1 MEVFSWPF
9 DFSPRALPSFYQS
22 LLLAWCGINGSLS
35 QSQAALVMASSDP
48 HQLALAFAMTDKS
61 AYLFLLLANF
71 APPPPPGIVK
81 RSSSPSMSH
90 RTGLPLEGSLVSAL
104 LIEPSLMWLSRCVA
118 HGVLNTFGYDYDLNC
133 FCGSPEIP
141 SHLFFL
147 LCTGSQRPWLD
158 SICRVSCLVS
168 VSFSVVPSCP
178 FWLLC
183 FLTCCGSCFCLPSE
197 SSQVF
202 PVKGAQWLPLLRC
215 PPRGSPSD

>member
-48 HQLALAFAMTDKS
+48 HQLALASAMTDKS
-61 AYLFLLLANF
+61 AYLYLLFANF
-71 APPPPPGIVK
+71 APPTPRIMK

-104 LIEPSLMWLSRCVA
+104 LIEPSLMWLGRCVA
-118 HGVLNTFGYDYDLNC
+118 HGVLNTSGYDYDLNC
-133 FCGSPEIP
+133 FCGSPEIS
-141 SHLFFL
+141 SHLFL
-147 LCTGSQRPWLD
+147 YCALAH
-158 SICRVSCLVS
+158 S
-168 VSFSVVPSCP
+168 VLGWIQFVMFPASHLSFSVVSSCP

-183 FLTCCGSCFCLPSE
+183 F
-197 SSQVF
+197 
-202 PVKGAQWLPLLRC
+202 
-215 PPRGSPSD
+215 